1 MTHLLS
7 SYENSHM
14 VTSKPVSLSSPTGL
28 SLPTGLLL
36 LAALLLLCFSSN
48 SQASNPVLIP
58 NQSFDYGVTPYASV
72 YEDKQQLLSIDDILL
87 PRQQLRFT
95 PSHSEKLKFGLTT
108 SAYWLRISISNPYK
122 SPKQAVLSLSN
133 PDLKQVSLYNIN
145 HPEPQTYSRKSRGR
159 IGGYIQAYPFL
170 IDIPAESTESFLI
183 RIASDSILNTELR
196 LASLDYFLFNEQW
209 DFVIQGLVLGW
220 VLGTLLYFL
229 NLYRQ
234 QKLLLAAA
242 AASYCICALMFLPS
256 WTGLLSMLFT
266 TDGETLAYVGYVMI
280 SLSASAHGFVVY
292 SLGWRQRHIEQKLI
306 VIGILYLITNM
317 AIVALVDSG
326 MQFFIAL
333 SLLLYGMA
341 TSILLISV
349 PSKERQAQRWLTYGT
364 LALSIGLILTLLT
377 TKNLLTLEF
386 LHDWAILILP
396 SVLILSMVASVAT
409 ITGQQTSKHH
419 TSGNELQINAA
430 MLSHI
435 SHELR
440 SPINGVLGMSQLL
453 SDTPLGNNQRDFLN
467 TISEAGYDLLHVVNQ
482 VSDLGKVQTDQLE
495 LESEPVDIRKLLN
508 HTVQHFQQGG
518 VRKQMELIVDIGD
531 QVANRLIADRTH
543 LQSLIHSILAKLMA
557 YSEHGVLALA
567 AQPYNSQTTS
577 GLMLQLRLNSQLARP
592 DELRSAL
599 KILQHHKPQQR
610 NGDVSKQWNMLVLR
624 KVMKHMKATLEIEDF
639 NLHGASMTL
648 YLPLESD
655 QQPATTRSHDDSLIG
670 LRVLIVDDNAS
681 VRNVIEKQLRRQGMR
696 AESTYSGKE
705 ALAMMRHQNSIGEP
719 YEVLIIDHD
728 MPLMDGLQLSER
740 VLSDPDISNKPVRL
754 MLTGMNISNVR
765 EEALDAGIQQLLA
778 KPADPDQ
785 LRMAI
790 SGLLAANAEG
800 RS

>member
-7 SYENSHM
+7 NYEDSRM
-14 VTSKPVSLSSPTGL
+14 VTGKFY
-28 SLPTGLLL
+28 LLL
-36 LAALLLLCFSSN
+36 LVVLALLCFSSS
-48 SQASNPVLIP
+48 SQATNPVLIP

-72 YEDKQQLLSIDDILL
+72 YEDKQKQLTIREMLS
-87 PRQQLRFT
+87 PEQQLRFT

-122 SPKQAVLSLSN
+122 DPKQAVLSLSN

-145 HPEPQTYSRKSRGR
+145 NPEPQTYSRKSRGR

-209 DFVIQGLVLGW
+209 DFIIQGLVLGW

-234 QKLLLAAA
+234 QRLLVAAA
-242 AASYCICALMFLPS
+242 AASYCLCALMFLPS

-266 TDGETLAYVGYVMI
+266 ISGETLAYFGYIMI

-292 SLGWRQRHIEQKLI
+292 SLGWRQRHIEQKLMI
-306 VIGILYLITNM
+306 AGAIYLVTNLI
-317 AIVALVDSG
+317 IVAVVESG

-333 SLLLYGMA
+333 SLLLYGLA
-341 TSILLISV
+341 TSIFLMLV
-349 PSKERQAQRWLTYGT
+349 PSKELPAQRWLTYGA
-364 LALSIGLILTLLT
+364 LALTIGLILTLLT
-377 TKNLLTLEF
+377 TQNLLTLEF

-396 SVLILSMVASVAT
+396 SSLILSMVATVAA
-409 ITGQQTSKHH
+409 ITDKRTSKHNAA
-419 TSGNELQINAA
+419 GNELQINAA

-453 SDTPLGNNQRDFLN
+453 NDTPLGNNQRDFLN
-467 TISEAGYDLLHVVNQ
+467 TISEAGHDLLHVVNQ
-482 VSDLGKVQTDQLE
+482 VSDLGKVQSNQLE
-495 LESEPVDIRKLLN
+495 LEPEPVEIRKLLN
-508 HTVQHFQQGG
+508 QTVQHFQQGG
-518 VRKQMELIVDIGD
+518 VRKQMELVIDIDD
-531 QVANRLIADRTH
+531 QVANRVIVDRTH
-543 LQSLIHSILAKLMA
+543 LQSLIHSILAKLLA
-557 YSEHGVLALA
+557 YGEHGVLTLA
-567 AQPYNSQTTS
+567 AQPYNSQMTS
-577 GLMLQLRLNSQLARP
+577 GLMLQLRVNSQLARP

-599 KILQHHKPQQR
+599 QILQHHKPQQR
-610 NGDVSKQWNMLVLR
+610 IGDFSKQWNMLVLR
-624 KVMKHMKATLEIEDF
+624 KVMKRMKATLEIEDF
-639 NLHGASMTL
+639 NLHGASLTL

-655 QQPATTRSHDDSLIG
+655 QQPVLQSHDDSLIG

-705 ALAMMRHQNSIGEP
+705 ALAMMRHQNSISEP

-740 VLSDPDISNKPVRL
+740 VLSDPDISNKPARL

-785 LRMAI
+785 LRRTI
-790 SGLLAANAEG
+790 SGLLAARAKE